1 VLNSSSSSPH
11 LLPINGLCSQVVSAT
26 PPSIAIEALV
36 LGGPESVRVVCF
48 TAAAAQFSSVQFAY
62 MCLLALCA
70 ARGTG
75 RVLVCAPSNRGVQE
89 VCERFLGA
97 QQTVAAEDEAI
108 LIGDADKVPQ
118 DAGEGSSRRRRLPCP
133 SGS

>member
-1 VLNSSSSSPH
+1 MQLFACCVPDRPRSPSLSPSPS
-11 LLPINGLCSQVVSAT
+11 LLPSLL
-26 PPSIAIEALV
+26 PSGTGKTTTLV
-36 LGGPESVRVVCF
+36 
-48 TAAAAQFSSVQFAY
+48 AY
-62 MCLLALCA
+62 LLALCA